1 MERSTSYCETQLLHQ
16 LANGSDAALRQLFKI
31 YRDRLFFYI
40 ARITKSEQVAEE
52 LVMDVFMKIWTH
64 RSKLSEVANFDSYL
78 FRIARNKSIDFLRSA
93 AGNARLQEL
102 LWDQIQAVA
111 ANDNAD
117 TRVLV
122 KEFES
127 KQREAVLAL
136 SPQRRKVYT
145 LRHDQQMSH
154 EEIASQ
160 LNVSR
165 YTVNNHL
172 VEAQKFVH
180 RYLAQNMDLAMVLLI
195 AKIL

>member
-16 LANGSDAALRQLFKI
+16 LADGSDAALRQLFKI

-40 ARITKSEQVAEE
+40 AKITKSEQVAEE

-64 RSKLSEVANFDSYL
+64 RSKMSEVDNFDSYL

-102 LWDQIQAVA
+102 LWDQIQAIA
-111 ANDNAD
+111 ANDHAD
-117 TRVLV
+117 TRLLV

-145 LRHDQQMSH
+145 LRHDEQLSH